1 MKKRKIIAVTSS
13 RADFSIQKELVKEL
27 KKKANLKLIVTGT
40 HFSRKHGMTWKE
52 IKKQNIKIDYKIE
65 VIRNKKKII
74 NQTEIASKILLKSA
88 EILNDFKP
96 DIILIL
102 GDRFEMHAIA
112 SSALILRIPI
122 VHIHGGELT
131 SGAFDDALRHS
142 ITKMSHVHI
151 VAHDT
156 YKKRII
162 QMGENPNSVFSVGS
176 LSIDNIKKIKF
187 LSKIELENKLNIK
200 FKNKNLIVTFHPTT
214 LKKDSGLVEISNLLN
229 TLKKLRDT
237 LVIFTTN
244 NIDPE
249 ADIIM
254 KEIAKEVKISKNFYL
269 FPSLGQ
275 KIYFSILNIFDG
287 VIGNSS
293 SGIIEAPSFN
303 IGIINIGNRQS
314 GRFRASQIID
324 CDVDS
329 KSISVAIKKM
339 YSKKYLNLLKNSSN
353 PFKKNNTLKKIVKII
368 LNYPLDKILE
378 KKFYNIK

>member
-13 RADFSIQKELVKEL
+13 RADFFIQKELVKEL

-40 HFSRKHGMTWKE
+40 HFSRKHGMTYKE
-52 IKKQNIKIDYKIE
+52 IKNQNIKIDYKID
-65 VIRNKKKII
+65 VFRNKKKVI

-96 DIILIL
+96 DVILIL

-112 SSALILRIPI
+112 SSALILRVPI

-176 LSIDNIKKIKF
+176 LSIDNIKKIKL

-214 LKKDSGLVEISNLLN
+214 LKKGSGLVEISNLLK

-254 KEIAKEVKISKNFYL
+254 KAIAKEVKISKNFYL

-275 KIYFSILNIFDG
+275 QIYFSILNTFDG

-329 KSISVAIKKM
+329 KSIFVAIKKM
-339 YSKKYLNLLKNSSN
+339 YSKKYLNLLKNSFN

-378 KKFYNIK
+378 KKFYNIN

>member
-214 LKKDSGLVEISNLLN
+214 LKKDSGLVEISNLFN

-314 GRFRASQIID
+314 GRFRAGQIID